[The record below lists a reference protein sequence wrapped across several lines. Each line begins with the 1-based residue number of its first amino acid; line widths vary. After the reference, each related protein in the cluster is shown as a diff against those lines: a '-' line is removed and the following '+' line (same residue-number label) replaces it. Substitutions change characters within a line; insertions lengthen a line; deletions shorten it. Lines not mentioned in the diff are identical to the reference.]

1 MNIFKRLIGFI
12 FGGIMGFMLSFFIV
26 GSYRKVS
33 FSVSEIPLEMWIIT
47 GVIAI
52 FGAIYP
58 KIVLRGFNGL
68 FPY

>member
-1 MNIFKRLIGFI
+1 MNIFIRLIGFI
-12 FGGIMGFMLSFFIV
+12 FGGITGFMLSFFIV
-26 GSYRKVS
+26 GSYKKVS
-33 FSVSEIPLEMWIIT
+33 FPVAQIPLEIWIIT

-58 KIVLRGFNGL
+58 KILLRGFNGL

>member
-1 MNIFKRLIGFI
+1 
-12 FGGIMGFMLSFFIV
+12 MLSFFIV
-26 GSYRKVS
+26 GSYKKVS
-33 FSVSEIPLEMWIIT
+33 FPVAQIPLEIWIIT

-58 KIVLRGFNGL
+58 KILLRGFNGL